1 MFALIEMLPTI
12 AKTTRKFIGKLM
24 KCLKCLVPCASC
36 LVRYVCAP
44 CRCQRLLN
52 NFPSKVAYTSVRNCH
67 APLSTIPL
75 TYCKFYA
82 LHAACNLAALIC
94 KLSCCAK
101 RRAGKQVLGCSFCRS
116 LVPSWS
122 HYPSLLPLPWRQ

>member
-67 APLSTIPL
+67 APPL
-75 TYCKFYA
+75 PASPY
-82 LHAACNLAALIC
+82 LL
-94 KLSCCAK
+94 
-101 RRAGKQVLGCSFCRS
+101 QVLCVACR
-116 LVPSWS
+116 LQFGRADMQIK
-122 HYPSLLPLPWRQ
+122 LLR